1 MRLILL
7 AFLTTSLFAQRG
19 VPSAVFHGPQKAQ
32 QGAPGQRQTL
42 RAAPERWLAPVTAAE
57 REAKRVR
64 PGLTQIG
71 IHRGVTAADL
81 EGVWQTA
88 RDGSSIWRL
97 VLRSPGAAAM
107 RLHLENFHAGAGELW
122 LTELHGDQP
131 QSFGPYTGDGVH
143 EDGDFWTNAAMG
155 EAVLIEYQTNLNQT
169 SLRSRS
175 LPFRISEIS
184 HLTDMPIQ
192 LAKPAP
198 DMTLAKT
205 GDSRAAALACNIDV
219 NCRPEYAELAS
230 AVA

>member
-32 QGAPGQRQTL
+32 QGAP
-42 RAAPERWLAPVTAAE
+42 VTADE
-57 REAKRVR
+57 RAAKRVR
-64 PGLTQIG
+64 PDLTQIG

-81 EGVWQTA
+81 EGGWQTT

-107 RLHLENFHAGAGELW
+107 RLHLENFHAGADELW

-143 EDGDFWTNAAMG
+143 ADGEFWTNASLG
-155 EAVLIEYQTNLNQT
+155 EAVLVEYQTNLLQT
-169 SLRSRS
+169 SSRSRS

-184 HLTDMPIQ
+184 HLTDLPIQ
-192 LAKPAP
+192 LGKPSP
-198 DMTLAKT
+198 DMGLAKT

-219 NCRPEYAELAS
+219 NCRPEYAELAR